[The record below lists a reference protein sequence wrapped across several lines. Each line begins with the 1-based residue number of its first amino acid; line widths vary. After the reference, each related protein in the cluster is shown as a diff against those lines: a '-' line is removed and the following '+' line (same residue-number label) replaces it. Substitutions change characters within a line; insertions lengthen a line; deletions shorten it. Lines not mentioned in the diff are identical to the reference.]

1 MFGILGGLFTGGS
14 SILARIAGY
23 GLIFLAGTASGAFL
37 MHKLD
42 AGKYEALVAANQRA
56 VAIATQKAKDIQ
68 AATDKIALDDAV
80 AEAKAQQQIVVQHDY
95 VTQEIPHYVPVH
107 VACITYGIV
116 RLLDAASLGS
126 DPANAPIPAG
136 KSDDACS
143 PVTARQLAASVLA
156 NYATALANAEQLNA
170 LEGWVRQT
178 VAASSSD

>member
-1 MFGILGGLFTGGS
+1 MMFGILGALFSGGS
-14 SILARIAGY
+14 GILARVAFC
-23 GLIFLAGTASGAFL
+23 GLIFIAGSVSGAL
-37 MHKLD
+37 VMHKID

-80 AEAKAQQQIVVQHDY
+80 AEAKAQQQIIVQHNY

-143 PVTARQLAASVLA
+143 PVTARELAASVLA
-156 NYATALANAEQLNA
+156 NYATALQNAEQLNS
-170 LEGWVRQT
+170 LEGWVRET
-178 VAASSSD
+178 VAATR